1 MGFKDEDGDA
11 LNGDHSYTIHYQ
23 PEDLPIKHVDAYWSL
38 TMLSLPDFRVVPNEL
53 ERYNLN
59 NISDLKYAEDGSLTL
74 YLASA
79 LPPDIPA
86 SNWLPTPKSRPFVI
100 NHRLYVPKEEVLSG
114 EWYVPSIE
122 KVK

>member
-1 MGFKDEDGDA
+1 MDESGVA
-11 LNGDHSYTIHYQ
+11 LNGDNIYTIHYQ
-23 PEDLPIKHVDAYWSL
+23 PEDLPIQHVNAYWSL
-38 TMLSLPDFRVVPNEL
+38 TLLSLPDFRVVPNDL

-59 NISDLKYAEDGSLTL
+59 NISELTYEADGSLTL

-86 SNWLPTPKSRPFVI
+86 SNWLPTPKGKPFVL
-100 NHRLYVPKEEVLSG
+100 NHRLYVPKPEVLSG
-114 EWYVPSIE
+114 EWYVPPIE